1 MQITNCKLSK
11 RVKKKLLE
19 FFVLQVTARSAADIL
34 GIQPNSA
41 ILFYRKIRIGSP
53 KVVRVRAPLVVGG
66 PNSRTFNMPLLDP
79 KDLFSLAFELIDE
92 KTGRGVTNRPFVII
106 DETDSDKVII
116 GKTNKYGRTG
126 MNKHLIRNSA
136 KVRFLEQLEIAV
148 LKED

>member
-1 MQITNCKLSK
+1 DELQLNALKDATLTSSAGKITIAAKEEILITCKGAYI
-11 RVKKKLLE
+11 KLANGE
-19 FFVLQVTARSAADIL
+19 VE
-34 GIQPNSA
+34 
-41 ILFYRKIRIGSP
+41 IGSP
-53 KVVRVRAPLVVGG
+53 KLVRVKAPMEVTG
-66 PNSRTFNMPLLDP
+66 PNSRTFNMPLLNP

-92 KTGRGVTNRPFVII
+92 KTGRKITNRPFVII
-106 DETDSDKVII
+106 DETDSNKVII